1 MALNIETKRISEL
14 PAITGIAKDDMI
26 IVELAGGGTKR
37 MTYATLLQILT
48 DAIVGGD
55 SQVLTADDIV
65 QVMTNDD
72 KLIPSAK
79 LLYDL
84 NAALAP
90 MIREQRCINNG
101 ANGIK
106 WDLDELMALVQAGKM
121 DEFAIGDSFVDGG
134 VTWRIFAKNHY
145 PKWAFDGT
153 TDSGLAIGG
162 NVPPNHIVCL
172 PDTSIG
178 SYQFNTSNTNAGG
191 YAGSLMPA
199 NMVTEYNKLSTKL
212 KGYVKE
218 TQIYENN
225 KSAWATAKRYMRL
238 PTVVEMT
245 GSQGWADQYSGGVC
259 SQFPLAKATKH
270 RIKGYWYW
278 LLDPVASDPTLFCA
292 VTSSGQSGDA
302 SASSSGDVRPE
313 IVLA

>member
-1 MALNIETKRISEL
+1 MALNIETKRINAMQAL
-14 PAITGIAKDDMI
+14 TGIANDDSI

-37 MTYATLLQILT
+37 MTYATLLHILT

-65 QVMTNDD
+65 TVMINDN

-79 LLYDL
+79 LVYDL

-90 MIREQRCINNG
+90 MIREQNCINNG
-101 ANGIK
+101 ASGIQ
-106 WDLDELMALVQAGKM
+106 WDLDKLMALVRAGKM
-121 DEFAIGDSFVDGG
+121 GEFAIGDYFIDGG

-153 TDSGLAIGG
+153 TTSGITSG

-172 PDTSIG
+172 PDTSLG
-178 SYQFNTSNTNAGG
+178 KYQFNTSDTNTGG

-212 KGYVKE
+212 KSYVKE

-225 KSAWATAKRYMRL
+225 KSAWAIEKRYMRL
-238 PTVVEMT
+238 PTVIEMT
-245 GSQGWADQYSGGVC
+245 GNQGWADQYSGGVC
-259 SQFPLAKATKH
+259 SQFPLARATKH
-270 RIKGYWYW
+270 RIKDYWYW
-278 LLDPVASDPTLFCA
+278 LLDPVASNATLFCA
-292 VTSSGQSGDA
+292 VTGHGISSDGSANVSGA
-302 SASSSGDVRPE
+302 VRPE

>member
-1 MALNIETKRISEL
+1 MSVISVETKQL
-14 PAITGIAKDDMI
+14 GQLAGATGLADTDLLY
-26 IVELAGGGTKR
+26 VELTNGGSKK
-37 MTYATLLQILT
+37 MTYADFLTQIKTSLT
-48 DAIVGGD
+48 SGEHAML
-55 SQVLTADDIV
+55 SLDDIV
-65 QVMTNDD
+65 DVMTDD
-72 KLIPSAK
+72 GTKVPAAS
-79 LLYDL
+79 LLYSL
-84 NAALAP
+84 NATLSP
-90 MIREQRCINNG
+90 LIREQNCINNG
-101 ANGIK
+101 ANGIQ

-121 DEFAIGDSFVDGG
+121 DEFAIGDHFVDGG

-153 TDSGLAIGG
+153 TSSG

-172 PDTSIG
+172 PDTSLG
-178 SYQFNTSNTNAGG
+178 SYQFNTTNTNSGG

-225 KSAWATAKRYMRL
+225 KSAWAAVKRYMRL

-245 GSQGWADQYSGGVC
+245 GNQGWADQYSGGVC
-259 SQFPLAKATKH
+259 SQFPLAQATKH
-270 RIKGYWYW
+270 RIKDYWYW
-278 LLDPVASDPTLFCA
+278 LLDPAASNATNFCD
-292 VTSSGQSGDA
+292 VNDNGVSTYYYA
-302 SASSSGDVRPE
+302 SASGAVRPE